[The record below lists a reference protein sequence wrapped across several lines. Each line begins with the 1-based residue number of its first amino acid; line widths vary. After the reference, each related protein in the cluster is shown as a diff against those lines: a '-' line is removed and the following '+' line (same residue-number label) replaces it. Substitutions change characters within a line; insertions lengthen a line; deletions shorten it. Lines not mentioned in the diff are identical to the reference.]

1 MILRFYNVCYI
12 VLCHIR
18 VHHVGYILLS
28 YVPSYCTQ
36 RDIQTG
42 RQVDLFRYFYIY
54 LVICLLFT
62 CLCVCFLG
70 CLFVCL
76 VGWLVGWVV
85 LVYVFVHLCSCL
97 LVALFLVSIFC
108 MLRSVF
114 VNVLNLF
121 MWYYLINFS
130 CMFIQIVFGR
140 VQPKPSRTIIIRP
153 PDLRVLVGVY
163 NRAPQDA
170 GVQRKGSMYH
180 YGRHLICIWG
190 PKYILQHYLNP
201 LGSQFVC
208 PPSGVVP

>member
-1 MILRFYNVCYI
+1 MFR
-12 VLCHIR
+12 HIAHR
-18 VHHVGYILLS
+18 EIY
-28 YVPSYCTQ
+28 
-36 RDIQTG
+36 
-42 RQVDLFRYFYIY
+42 RQVDRL
-54 LVICLLFT
+54 ICLGISILIWSFV
-62 CLCVCFLG
+62 CYLPVCVFAFLVV
-70 CLFVCL
+70 CLFVWL
-76 VGWLVGWVV
+76 VGWLVGFFV

-163 NRAPQDA
+163 NRAP
-170 GVQRKGSMYH
+170 
-180 YGRHLICIWG
+180 
-190 PKYILQHYLNP
+190 
-201 LGSQFVC
+201 
-208 PPSGVVP
+208 